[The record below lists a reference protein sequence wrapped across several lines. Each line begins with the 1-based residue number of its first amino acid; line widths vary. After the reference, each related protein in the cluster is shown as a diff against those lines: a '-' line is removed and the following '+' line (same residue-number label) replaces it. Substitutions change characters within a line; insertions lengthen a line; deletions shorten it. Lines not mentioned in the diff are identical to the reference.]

1 MHKKLAVICLVLACV
16 AILPGICH
24 AQAKTDTAAANGLV
38 KGFEAHWATAKALAV
53 AVADAMPADQYGF
66 KPNPEE
72 MTFGEQIVHIAGANY
87 NYCSVI
93 GGTKSPYTRPAKG
106 TQVEKAAAIKALGE
120 SFDYCTKIF
129 DGLTDAQLMTEH
141 GEGENKISNGD
152 LMLGVMIHMAHHR
165 GQVEVYL
172 RLKGITPPEYNF

>member
-1 MHKKLAVICLVLACV
+1 MLKKFAVVCLALACV

-24 AQAKTDTAAANGLV
+24 AQAKADTAPSNAFV
-38 KGFEAHWATAKALAV
+38 KGFETHWATAKALAV

-66 KPNPEE
+66 KATPEE

-87 NYCSVI
+87 NYCSAI

-106 TQVEKAAAIKALGE
+106 APVEKAAAIKAIGE

-129 DGLTDAQLMTEH
+129 DGLTDAQLQTAH
-141 GEGENKISNGD
+141 GEGDNKITNYE

-165 GQVEVYL
+165 GQSEVYL